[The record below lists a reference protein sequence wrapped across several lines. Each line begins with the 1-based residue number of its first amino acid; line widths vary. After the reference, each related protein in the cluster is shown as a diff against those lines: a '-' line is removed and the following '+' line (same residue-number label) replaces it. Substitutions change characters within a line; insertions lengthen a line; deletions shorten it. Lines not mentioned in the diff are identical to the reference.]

1 MSELTFPRFLRQYL
15 PYLLPSVFLVY
26 LVLESYQMD
35 FRPYYVAGK
44 LLLLERDPYLNA
56 VTEFP
61 ALYVPGNADALA
73 HSGFVYPPFA
83 TFLFVP
89 LAWRPYATA
98 KLIYSGL
105 SLACLW
111 ALLFWLVRLATIE
124 VSGGAI
130 ALVLCSFPVLAHFER
145 GQFDLFVCYLT
156 IVAFDLWRRSGKS
169 TVPALLLALAIGTKI
184 FPFVALIVWAVKRQ
198 YRLVVKTLI
207 ALLILMLAPLL
218 YFSPT
223 VYLHYGQALLPQIF
237 GPLFATAPIDLHG
250 QTVMNQIVQAIE
262 GNRLRLS
269 HDFVEGYMNP
279 FLRNPMHS
287 FSVGLI
293 ALGVMLYFS
302 RRQSIEQQFFA
313 SLNAIHLIN
322 PKTWIMGL
330 VWYIPFFLANFDRAT
345 PPQKILLTLPLFLP
359 PSLNASGMLA
369 YAIALGLVIMA
380 DREPAMPIDR
390 GKM

>member
-1 MSELTFPRFLRQYL
+1 MSELTFSRFLRQYL
-15 PYLLPSVFLVY
+15 PYLLPSVFLAYV
-26 LVLESYQMD
+26 VLESYQMD

-44 LLLLERDPYLNA
+44 LLLLGRDPYLNA

-61 ALYVPGNADALA
+61 ALYVPGNADALPY
-73 HSGFVYPPFA
+73 SGFVYPPFA

-89 LAWRPYATA
+89 LAWLPYTTA

-111 ALLFWLVRLATIE
+111 SLLFWLVRLSTIA

-130 ALVLCSFPVLAHFER
+130 ALVMCSFPILAHFER

-156 IVAFDLWRRSGKS
+156 IVGFGIWRRSRKS
-169 TVPALLLALAIGTKI
+169 TLPALLLALAIGTKI
-184 FPFVALIVWAVKRQ
+184 FPFVALIYWTVKRQ
-198 YRLVVKTLI
+198 YRLVVKTLL
-207 ALLILMLAPLL
+207 ALLALIIAPLV
-218 YFSPT
+218 YFGPT
-223 VYLHYGQALLPQIF
+223 VYQHYGQALLPQVF
-237 GPLFATAPIDLHG
+237 GPLVVTEPIDRHG
-250 QTVMNQIVQAIE
+250 QTVVHQVVQAIE

-287 FSVGLI
+287 LGVGLI
-293 ALGVMLYFS
+293 ALGVMIYVT
-302 RRQSIEQQFFA
+302 RKQSIEQQFFA

-330 VWYIPFFLANFDRAT
+330 VWYIPFFLENFDRAT
-345 PPQKILLTLPLFLP
+345 SPQKILLALPLFLP

-369 YAIALGLVIMA
+369 YAIALGWAITATEEAA
-380 DREPAMPIDR
+380 DPR
-390 GKM
+390 

>member
-1 MSELTFPRFLRQYL
+1 MSDLTFPRFLRQYL
-15 PYLLPSVFLVY
+15 PYLLPSVLIAYV
-26 LVLESYQMD
+26 VLESYQMD
-35 FRPYYVAGK
+35 FRPYYVAGR
-44 LLLLERDPYLNA
+44 LLLLGRDPYLNA

-61 ALYVPGNADALA
+61 ALYVPGNADALS

-83 TFLFVP
+83 TVLFVP
-89 LAWRPYATA
+89 LALLPYATA

-111 ALLFWLVRLATIE
+111 SLLFWLVRLVTIE

-130 ALVLCSFPVLAHFER
+130 TLVMCSFPVLAHFER

-156 IVAFDLWRRSGKS
+156 IVGFGIWRRSGKS
-169 TVPALLLALAIGTKI
+169 TLPALLLALAIGTKI
-184 FPFVALIVWAVKRQ
+184 FPFVALLYWAVKRQ
-198 YRLVVKTLI
+198 YRLVVKTLL
-207 ALLILMLAPLL
+207 ALLVLMVAPLV
-218 YFSPT
+218 YFGPT
-223 VYLHYGQALLPQIF
+223 VYQHYGQALLPQVF
-237 GPLFATAPIDLHG
+237 GPLIAAGPIDLHG
-250 QTVMNQIVQAIE
+250 QTFAHQVVQAIE

-279 FLRNPMHS
+279 FLRNPAHS

-293 ALGVMLYFS
+293 ALGVMIYAT
-302 RRQSIEQQFFA
+302 RKQSIEQQFFS

-330 VWYIPFFLANFDRAT
+330 VWYIPFFLENFDRAK
-345 PPQKILLTLPLFLP
+345 PPQKVLLALPLCLP

-369 YAIALGLVIMA
+369 YAIALGW
-380 DREPAMPIDR
+380 AMTAAEAQTDPR
-390 GKM
+390 

>member
-1 MSELTFPRFLRQYL
+1 MSDLTFPRFLRQYL
-15 PYLLPSVFLVY
+15 PYLLPSVLLAYV
-26 LVLESYQMD
+26 VLESYQMD

-44 LLLLERDPYLNA
+44 LLLLGRDPYLNA

-61 ALYVPGNADALA
+61 ALYVPGNADALS

-89 LAWRPYATA
+89 LALLPYATA
-98 KLIYSGL
+98 KLLYSGL

-111 ALLFWLVRLATIE
+111 SLLFWLVRLTPSIA

-130 ALVLCSFPVLAHFER
+130 ALVMCSFPVLAHFER

-156 IVAFDLWRRSGKS
+156 IVGFGIWRRSGKS
-169 TVPALLLALAIGTKI
+169 TVPALLLALAISTKI
-184 FPFVALIVWAVKRQ
+184 FPFVALIFWAVKRQ
-198 YRLVVKTLI
+198 YRLVVKTLL
-207 ALLILMLAPLL
+207 ALLVLLVAPLF
-218 YFSPT
+218 YFGPT
-223 VYLHYGQALLPQIF
+223 VYRHYGQALLPQVF
-237 GPLFATAPIDLHG
+237 GPLMAAGPIDLHG
-250 QTVMNQIVQAIE
+250 QTFSHQVVQAIE

-279 FLRNPMHS
+279 FLRNPAHS
-287 FSVGLI
+287 FSVGLL
-293 ALGVMLYFS
+293 ALGVMIYVA
-302 RRQSIEQQFFA
+302 RKQSIEQQFFA

-330 VWYIPFFLANFDRAT
+330 VWYIPFFLENFDRAKA
-345 PPQKILLTLPLFLP
+345 PQKVLLALPLCLP

-369 YAIALGLVIMA
+369 YAIALGWTMTA
-380 DREPAMPIDR
+380 AEAQSDP
-390 GKM
+390 G